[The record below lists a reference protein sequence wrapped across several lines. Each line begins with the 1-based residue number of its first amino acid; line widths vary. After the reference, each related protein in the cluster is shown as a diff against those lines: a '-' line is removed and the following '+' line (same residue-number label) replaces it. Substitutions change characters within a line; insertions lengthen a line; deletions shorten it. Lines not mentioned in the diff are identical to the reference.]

1 MDCRGQEETPTSPS
15 APHKEEVMGLLPPMT
30 GIPVV
35 LPVELSGAQAPPPT
49 HLLLKLK
56 ENKRSL
62 LAQPHSHHC
71 HLTNWLHRP
80 GLGV

>member
-1 MDCRGQEETPTSPS
+1 MDCRGQEETLTSPS

-35 LPVELSGAQAPPPT
+35 LPVELSGAQAPVPT

-56 ENKRSL
+56 ENRGPFWPS
-62 LAQPHSHHC
+62 PSHHC